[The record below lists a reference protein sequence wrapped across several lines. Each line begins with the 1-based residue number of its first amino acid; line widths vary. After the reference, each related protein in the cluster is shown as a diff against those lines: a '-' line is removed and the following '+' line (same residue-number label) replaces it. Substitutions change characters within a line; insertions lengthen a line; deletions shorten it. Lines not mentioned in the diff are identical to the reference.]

1 MLNCK
6 LTCFCG
12 KKMAGTIPELT
23 IQPLCMQDQPE
34 PEMRYVYVGLHADG
48 PTRVLCFSDRK
59 DQYTQGTNEDH
70 MAVLAA
76 KLGRL
81 EARLK
86 VTLS

>member
-1 MLNCK
+1 
-6 LTCFCG
+6 
-12 KKMAGTIPELT
+12 
-23 IQPLCMQDQPE
+23 
-34 PEMRYVYVGLHADG
+34 MRHVYVGLHADG

-59 DQYTQGTNEDH
+59 DQYTQGTNEDT

-76 KLGRL
+76 KLARL

>member
-1 MLNCK
+1 
-6 LTCFCG
+6 
-12 KKMAGTIPELT
+12 
-23 IQPLCMQDQPE
+23 
-34 PEMRYVYVGLHADG
+34 MRHVHVGLHADG

-59 DQYTQGTNEDH
+59 DQYTQGTNEDT

-76 KLGRL
+76 KLARL